1 MKNII
6 NTELIYSENVSP
18 KSVMS
23 DDFNRS
29 GTDLASCLRDI
40 KYTDDHTA
48 VIAVKMNLDNFA
60 PMMLK
65 LDPMNQKL
73 YLTEATENGTHPIHI
88 KQSVFYTE
96 GASDNETSE
105 EAFKAM
111 KEACRQDTAGRYIL
125 CAKNEDTRYKDTPYK
140 WITLSGI
147 LTKTWYA
154 YFNKAQIPESAEDLC
169 SLLKVMAKDKKGQ
182 KPAYMVLRTDNHRQA
197 KLISLYSK
205 KPKCNPKVMPILKEL
220 MSFTEDENDFVVL
233 QYMIDQSRAEIIFA
247 YKERML
253 TQRYIERDKR
263 SCIPAYK
270 LYVNYGSGDK
280 SYLEAGIWFQTI
292 GSKRTYYEPIT
303 ETHHPVCDDT
313 SWHEIMQNMS
323 DYIEK
328 ATEEMHNRYQDEQM
342 IHTDQLADYIKKHLD
357 KLTSKTVDRRALS
370 AVIKSTDFINKTEA
384 RILNKEGNAKQ
395 IGEYSAIY
403 TMFECLEAALDCY
416 KTKRKKNKS
425 VDDLYKNVLAR
436 IFAK

>member
-29 GTDLASCLRDI
+29 GTDLANCLKDI
-40 KYTDDHTA
+40 KYTDDHTD
-48 VIAVKMNLDNFA
+48 VVAVKMNLDNFA

-65 LDPMNQKL
+65 LEPMKQEL
-73 YLTEATENGTHPIHI
+73 HLVEAHENGTQPIHI
-88 KQSVFYTE
+88 KQSAFYTE

-125 CAKNEDTRYKDTPYK
+125 YAKNKDTPYK

-154 YFNKAQIPESAEDLC
+154 YFNKAQMPESAEDLC

-182 KPAYMVLRTDNHRQA
+182 NPAYMVLRTDNHRQA

-205 KPKCNPKVMPILKEL
+205 KPKCNSKVMPILKEL
-220 MSFTEDENDFVVL
+220 MSLTEVENDFVVL
-233 QYMIDQSRAEIIFA
+233 QYMIDQSRVEIIFA

-263 SCIPAYK
+263 SCVPVFK
-270 LYVNYGSGDK
+270 LYVNYGAGDR

-292 GSKRTYYEPIT
+292 GSKRTYYEPIA

-313 SWHEIMQNMS
+313 SWHEIMQSMS

-328 ATEEMHNRYQDEQM
+328 TTEEMHDRYQDEQM

-370 AVIKSTDFINKTEA
+370 AVIKSTNFINKTEA
-384 RILNKEGNAKQ
+384 RILNKEGDAKQ
-395 IGEYSAIY
+395 IGEYSVVY
-403 TMFECLEAALDCY
+403 TMFECLEAALDYY